1 MNYRMKMILPI
12 ILMLVIFGYALVA
25 VVRSSASEISGL
37 SPSARE
43 SHRSMAANVAAQP
56 PAPVTAFSG
65 GTFEAS
71 GVVYVPGTDGVLF
84 VDDGR
89 PDEIF
94 WMKLGAAR
102 NQNGAIKAIKL
113 GASVV
118 DLEGITTDGSHFYVV
133 GSQSKSK
140 SDELAGLVR
149 FKFDPQSQR
158 VEGVE
163 TVNGLKRFLATN
175 VAELRGMEE
184 IKYKDGGINVEGV
197 AWDARGGRLLLG
209 LRSPIV
215 DGHALVVP
223 LKLRDPRGAF
233 SYDNLEVDGAKAIRL
248 PLGGA
253 GVRSIEYDERRKC
266 FSVITGAAA
275 NSEQTDFKIWEW
287 DAAQSTLREAG
298 TFDRGLKPEGITRVS
313 SGGRD
318 FTFIVFD
325 TSVYASAD

>member
-1 MNYRMKMILPI
+1 MNYKLKMILPI
-12 ILMLVIFGYALVA
+12 ILMLLVFGYAVVA
-25 VVRSSASEISGL
+25 VVRSSASEIKEPP
-37 SPSARE
+37 PSARE
-43 SHRSMAANVAAQP
+43 SRRGMAANVSAQP

-71 GVVYVPGTDGVLF
+71 GVVHVPGTDGVLF

-89 PDEIF
+89 TDEIF
-94 WMKLGAAR
+94 WMKLGAAG
-102 NQNGAIKAIKL
+102 NQSGAIKAIKL
-113 GASVV
+113 GASVI

-140 SDELAGLVR
+140 GDELAGLVR
-149 FKFDPQSQR
+149 FRFDPRSQR
-158 VEGVE
+158 VERVE
-163 TVNGLKRFLATN
+163 TINGLKRFLAMN

-197 AWDARGGRLLLG
+197 AWDAKGGRLLIG
-209 LRSPIV
+209 LRSPVV

-233 SYDNLEVDGAKAIRL
+233 SDDNLEVDGAKAVRL

-266 FSVITGAAA
+266 FHVITGAAA
-275 NSEQTDFKIWEW
+275 NSEVADFKIWEW
-287 DAAQSTLREAG
+287 DAAKSTLREAG
-298 TFDRGLKPEGITRVS
+298 TFDRSLKPEGITRVS

-325 TSVYASAD
+325 TSVYATAD